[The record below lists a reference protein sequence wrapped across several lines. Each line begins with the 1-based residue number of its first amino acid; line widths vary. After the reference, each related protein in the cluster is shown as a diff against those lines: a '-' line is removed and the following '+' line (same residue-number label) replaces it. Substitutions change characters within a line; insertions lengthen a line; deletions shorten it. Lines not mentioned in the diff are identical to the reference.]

1 MARPSPF
8 SIHFRSLKF
17 SQIMAA
23 KTLKTSHRLQTV
35 MFIIYQ
41 KGEKTKIRKEKPK
54 ITYLLTMVIAFL
66 AAENENR
73 HLEHL
78 SQADFRRVPEKNSSI
93 GEERVNNWEFC
104 KLKVTPIFC
113 FCNDSTHFFILS
125 LIAEVLNDV
134 LLIIFGKCGLFF
146 SFDNK
151 IDFSCR

>member
-1 MARPSPF
+1 
-8 SIHFRSLKF
+8 
-17 SQIMAA
+17 MAA

-54 ITYLLTMVIAFL
+54 ITNLLTMVIAFL

-93 GEERVNNWEFC
+93 GKERVNN
-104 KLKVTPIFC
+104 
-113 FCNDSTHFFILS
+113 
-125 LIAEVLNDV
+125 
-134 LLIIFGKCGLFF
+134 
-146 SFDNK
+146 
-151 IDFSCR
+151 